1 MIGISTGTFQ
11 IWLFNNV
18 RRSDMVNSNLIGHE
32 VKILSN
38 LIKKRSEGFKS
49 IFDTKNLTVIH
60 GLIIEYVYYNRSS
73 GDIFQRDLESVLSI
87 RRSTATEI
95 LQRMEKNGMILR
107 ETVNYDARLK
117 KIILTSKANE
127 IYEEVHKELYKI
139 DAELSNG
146 ISKEERRFFLTM
158 IEKIKRNIE

>member
-1 MIGISTGTFQ
+1 
-11 IWLFNNV
+11 
-18 RRSDMVNSNLIGHE
+18 MVNSNLIGHE